1 MKKNIIQIALF
12 ILIIILAYL
21 VYESIMEPVRY
32 NKERNRRREIV
43 INKLKDIRTAQLNY
57 KNVNK
62 EYADSWDKLI
72 DFLKNGKLPVIKKIS
87 TLPDSLS
94 EISEEEA
101 IKRGFIKVDTTYVNA
116 LDSLFGHRKD
126 FSLENFSIIPFS
138 DGQQFSLRAGEIEK
152 GHVKVKVFEVVA
164 PNEAYLKGLDK
175 DMINKEEKPA
185 LILGSMTEASH
196 DGNWE

>member
-1 MKKNIIQIALF
+1 MKKNITQIALF